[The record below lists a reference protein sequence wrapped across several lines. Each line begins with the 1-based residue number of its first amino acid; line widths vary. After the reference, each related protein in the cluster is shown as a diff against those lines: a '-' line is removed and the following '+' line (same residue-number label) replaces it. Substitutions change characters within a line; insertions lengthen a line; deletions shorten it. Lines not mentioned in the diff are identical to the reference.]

1 MTPQIVIGGA
11 CLILAGLWLL
21 GLWLGKKPV
30 QTGKVASVVDAHKQI
45 VELIASAPN
54 AAVISHLK
62 EAGKALYDAE
72 AVK

>member
-1 MTPQIVIGGA
+1 MSTQILIGGV
-11 CLILAGLWLL
+11 CLALAALWLIS
-21 GLWLGKKPV
+21 LWLGKKPL
-30 QTGKVASVVDAHKQI
+30 QTSKVASVVDAHKQI

>member
-1 MTPQIVIGGA
+1 MSPQIVIGGV
-11 CLILAGLWLL
+11 CLALAALWLL
-21 GLWLGKKPV
+21 GLWLGKKPL
-30 QTGKVASVVDAHKQI
+30 QTSKTASTVDAHKQI

>member
-1 MTPQIVIGGA
+1 MSPQIIIGGV
-11 CLILAGLWLL
+11 CLALAALWLL
-21 GLWLGKKPV
+21 GFWLGKKPL
-30 QTGKVASVVDAHKQI
+30 QTGKIASTIDAHKQI
-45 VELIASAPN
+45 VELIATAPN

>member
-1 MTPQIVIGGA
+1 MSPQIAIGGV
-11 CLILAGLWLL
+11 CLALAALWLI
-21 GLWLGKKPV
+21 GIWFGKKPL
-30 QTGKVASVVDAHKQI
+30 QTGKVASTIDAHRQI
-45 VELIASAPN
+45 VELIATTPN